1 MLSGK
6 HEGQMQYVVCSEP
19 PLGELALEHR
29 CKAFSTRGSA
39 VEFAADQAEKD
50 AAKASVYEIPTNDVR
65 TAITA
70 ILAGEGGSPVYTFLR
85 KSRGIDSES

>member
-1 MLSGK
+1 
-6 HEGQMQYVVCSEP
+6 MQYVVYSEP
-19 PLGELALEHR
+19 SLGELALEHR
-29 CKAFSTRGSA
+29 CKAFTTRGSA

-85 KSRGIDSES
+85 KCPGIELGGLRASA

>member
-1 MLSGK
+1 
-6 HEGQMQYVVCSEP
+6 MQYVVYSEP

-29 CKAFSTRGSA
+29 CKPFTTRGSA

-70 ILAGEGGSPVYTFLR
+70 ILAGEGGSPVCTFLR
-85 KSRGIDSES
+85 KCPGIELGGLRASA